1 VAWLSASFNH
11 PGNAAHTKKEV
22 KIVDKIEIAEPQ
34 SEDIA
39 ARKERNQGIWN
50 VLD

>member
-1 VAWLSASFNH
+1 LKV
-11 PGNAAHTKKEV
+11 
-22 KIVDKIEIAEPQ
+22 VDKMEIADLQ
-34 SEDIA
+34 IEDIA